1 MKFLNLNKVL
11 CLSAHPD
18 DAEYSML
25 GSMIKFHSTQFDIV
39 VLSNGGDFDKSSGQ
53 SREKEC
59 NNTWSN
65 FKNVSGN
72 FLSTEYLK
80 DKLQDEWINIIEN
93 NYDINNYNVIFT
105 PTHLDS
111 HFEHRLVN
119 KVAKALLRTSSCGLI
134 SYRSP
139 STLEEWTPNYYVNI
153 NTLINKKIAILNN
166 FESQKSKSYF
176 KSDSIHAF
184 HSNYMSSKFGI
195 NYVEHYKIERL
206 FTL

>member
-153 NTLINKKIAILNN
+153 NTLINKKIAIFFIN
-166 FESQKSKSYF
+166 FKN
-176 KSDSIHAF
+176 I
-184 HSNYMSSKFGI
+184 I
-195 NYVEHYKIERL
+195 
-206 FTL
+206 